1 MIRNKFTKLDDW
13 VKNMAKEKMEKVK
26 TEDVSE
32 GTEQQEKPI
41 QNRDFVVTER
51 VLVATINYLASK
63 PYAEVAELIQAL
75 RQSVL
80 KD

>member
-1 MIRNKFTKLDDW
+1 
-13 VKNMAKEKMEKVK
+13 MAKEKIEKI
-26 TEDVSE
+26 TNEDNRE
-32 GTEQQEKPI
+32 IQEDGQDRQEKPI
-41 QNRDFVVTER
+41 QNRDFIVSER

-63 PYAEVAELIQAL
+63 PYAEVADLIQAL

>member
-1 MIRNKFTKLDDW
+1 
-13 VKNMAKEKMEKVK
+13 MAKEKIEKI
-26 TEDVSE
+26 TNEDNRE
-32 GTEQQEKPI
+32 IQEDGQDRQEKPV
-41 QNRDFVVTER
+41 QNRDFIVSER

-63 PYAEVAELIQAL
+63 PYAEVADLIQAL

>member
-1 MIRNKFTKLDDW
+1 MVKETKENI
-13 VKNMAKEKMEKVK
+13 KNEE
-26 TEDVSE
+26 TEE
-32 GTEQQEKPI
+32 QEKPI